1 MPFFQVYTSAAQRC
15 ASPLLQDVVRPLQ
28 TAGLLAAAL
37 TEGARKWRGVALLP
51 LRAEAEANSDDEGNT
66 PEGAWQEVG
75 DRMRDLRA
83 TRGKYV
89 RLDLR

>member
-1 MPFFQVYTSAAQRC
+1 VPFFQVYTSAAQRC

-28 TAGLLAAAL
+28 AAGLLAATL

-51 LRAEAEANSDDEGNT
+51 LRADAGASSDSDGSTVGGE
-66 PEGAWQEVG
+66 WQDIG

-83 TRGKYV
+83 MRGKYA

>member
-28 TAGLLAAAL
+28 AAGLLAATLA
-37 TEGARKWRGVALLP
+37 EGARKWRGVALLP
-51 LRAEAEANSDDEGNT
+51 LRADASSDGDGSTLGGE
-66 PEGAWQEVG
+66 WQEVG

-83 TRGKYV
+83 ARGKYV
-89 RLDLR
+89 RLDLK

>member
-1 MPFFQVYTSAAQRC
+1 MPFFQVYTSAAQRNV
-15 ASPLLQDVVRPLQ
+15 SPLLQDVVHPLQ
-28 TAGLLAAAL
+28 TAGLLAATL
-37 TEGARKWRGVALLP
+37 TVRARKWRGVALLP
-51 LRAEAEANSDDEGNT
+51 LRASADTDTNAGDST

-75 DRMRDLRA
+75 YRMRDLRA